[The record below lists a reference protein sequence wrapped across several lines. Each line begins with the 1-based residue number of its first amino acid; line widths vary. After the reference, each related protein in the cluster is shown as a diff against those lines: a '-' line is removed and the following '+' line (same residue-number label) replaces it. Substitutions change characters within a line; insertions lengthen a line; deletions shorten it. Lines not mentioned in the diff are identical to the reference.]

1 MDTLHSVLFYALATV
16 TVGGALATALA
27 PARLRAHSMAIV
39 AIGLAGL
46 YTVLSAGFAGVIALL
61 AYLGV
66 AVLARGNWRWEGG
79 TAGAVEEPRGVLQ
92 QLAGPL
98 AGVAFVVLAYLAW
111 RTAFHSGHRVSG
123 EFNATALGRLLVN
136 RDALA
141 LEALA
146 LALLAGGAGAGLAA
160 RVRR

>member
-27 PARLRAHSMAIV
+27 PARLRALSMALV
-39 AIGLAGL
+39 AIGLASL
-46 YTVLSAGFAGVIALL
+46 YTILSAGFAGVIALL

-66 AVLARGNWRWEGG
+66 AVLVHGHWRWEAA
-79 TAGAVEEPRGVLQ
+79 TPAVVDEPRGILQ

-98 AGVAFVVLAYLAW
+98 AGIAFLVLAYLAW
-111 RTAFHSGHRVSG
+111 RTGFHSGYRFNG

-141 LEALA
+141 MEALG
-146 LALLAGGAGAGLAA
+146 LALFAAAAGAGLAT

>member
-16 TVGGALATALA
+16 TVGGALVTALA
-27 PARLRAHSMAIV
+27 QARLRALSLAVV

-66 AVLARGNWRWEGG
+66 AALAHGHRRWE
-79 TAGAVEEPRGVLQ
+79 AAAPGAVEETRGFLQ

-98 AGVAFVVLAYLAW
+98 AGLSFLVLAYLAW
-111 RTAFHSGHRVSG
+111 RTGFHPGYRVSG
-123 EFNATALGRLLVN
+123 EINATALGRLLVN

-146 LALLAGGAGAGLAA
+146 LALLVGAAGAGLAA
-160 RVRR
+160 RVRG